1 MKFKASLESDE
12 RKILRYSVTRGHVLV
27 AWQNP
32 IQIQNLISIAKKNA
46 VLSSR
51 TTYFFSF
58 SFEKREISSESWMR
72 RIPATQPSTKRMQ
85 TYETTIECVKPR
97 DEYFPTSQFEA
108 RDWSEA
114 SWPWYAR
121 DSSGGDSRNT
131 RHPRPNES
139 VRVHV
144 SFLHDFPSEDD

>member
-1 MKFKASLESDE
+1 MLFHRHELD
-12 RKILRYSVTRGHVLV
+12 I
-27 AWQNP
+27 
-32 IQIQNLISIAKKNA
+32 
-46 VLSSR
+46 
-51 TTYFFSF
+51 FFSF

-72 RIPATQPSTKRMQ
+72 TIPATQPSTKRMQ
-85 TYETTIECVKPR
+85 TYETTIERVKPR
-97 DEYFPTSQFEA
+97 DEYFPTSQSEA

-121 DSSGGDSRNT
+121 DSSGSDSRNT

-144 SFLHDFPSEDD
+144 SFLHDFPSEDDSSHRLDVASLRSLWIPWPGT